1 MPICTV
7 ESSADRHG
15 VGGAGPRSRVWRVA
29 LIAVALSCTALTM
42 GCANNKGDS
51 VAVLGDSITT
61 LDQADMQQQL
71 GGDFKLT
78 ISGNFGKTIG
88 EVMPEAEVVATRTY
102 DQVIIN
108 LGTNDALGNVP
119 TADSKQSL
127 EKMIS
132 LFNSA
137 KCIHLV
143 NINENMVDQANG
155 QSVSAVAKE
164 LNGVINDLAKASKQI
179 SVIDWNSETAG
190 TLNNKTPP
198 WSTLTKD
205 SVHPTEEG
213 NTQLNKLYADAL
225 NDCQNPMS
233 L

>member
-1 MPICTV
+1 VVLI
-7 ESSADRHG
+7 S
-15 VGGAGPRSRVWRVA
+15 VGLSGIT
-29 LIAVALSCTALTM
+29 LIM

-61 LDQADMQQQL
+61 FDQADMQQQL

-78 ISGNFGKTIG
+78 TSGNFGKTVA

-108 LGTNDALGNVP
+108 LGTNDAIGHLP

-155 QSVSAVAKE
+155 QSVSAAAKE
-164 LNGVINDLAKASKQI
+164 LNGAIDDLAKANKQV

-190 TLNNKTPP
+190 TLNNKKPP

-205 SVHPTEEG
+205 SVHPTGEG
-213 NTQLNKLYADAL
+213 NKQLNTMYADAL

>member
-1 MPICTV
+1 MPNSTRHPT
-7 ESSADRHG
+7 DRHRTG
-15 VGGAGPRSRVWRVA
+15 ETGPQSRPWQVA
-29 LIAVALSCTALTM
+29 LIAVGLSGIALLA
-42 GCANNKGDS
+42 GCADNKGDS

-61 LDQADMQQQL
+61 FDQADMQQQL

-78 ISGNFGKTIG
+78 ISGNFGKTVA

-108 LGTNDALGNVP
+108 LGTNDALGNGP

-155 QSVSAVAKE
+155 QSVSAAAKE
-164 LNGVINDLAKASKQI
+164 LNGAIDDLAKASKQI
-179 SVIDWNSETAG
+179 SVIDWKSETAG
-190 TLNNKTPP
+190 TLNNKKPP

-213 NTQLNKLYADAL
+213 NKQLNTMYADAL